1 MNMNDRK
8 IQAQL
13 YKEIIEEAYESIFS
27 ETIELQSILA
37 RYLGN
42 LLLRVPYPVSYTDEL
57 DLNGLL
63 KLMKV

>member
-37 RYLGN
+37 WYLGN